1 MSIPIEKIRPRDRDT
16 IIQALTAGV
25 VPRVGLAY
33 IQVGR
38 AAEIA
43 ALVRDVDRVADG
55 GCSVRFVIGEYGAGK
70 TFFINLIRL
79 IALERKC
86 VTINADLTPERRIH
100 ASGGQARALY
110 SESVKNLATRNK
122 PEGNALANVVERFV
136 TDAAKDAADRSV
148 AVEKIIDEKLIKIQ
162 EFVGGYDFAVVLKA
176 YWRGSEQGD
185 ETLKVAAIRWLRAE
199 YSTKTEARQALGVRT
214 IIDDDNVYESLKAL
228 ACFVRIAGYA
238 GLMVMFDEMVNIYG
252 LQNSQAR
259 KQNYEQILGI
269 VNDALQGNT
278 SGIGFT
284 MCGTPEF
291 LLDTRRGLYS
301 YEALQSR
308 LAENKFATGGLVDL
322 SGPIVRLQNLT
333 PEDLL
338 VLLQNIRKVFASG
351 DSKKYLVP
359 DEALTA
365 FMNHC
370 NKRIGEAYFR
380 TPRTTVK
387 AFVQLL
393 AVLEQNPTAKWQDL
407 LGSVIIAADT
417 GNAEVE
423 KAEEA
428 EGKQAGSNGAGD
440 ELTSLRI
447 GT

>member
-1 MSIPIEKIRPRDRDT
+1 MSEAAAKIRPRERDT
-16 IIQALTAGV
+16 IIQALAAGV
-25 VPRVGLAY
+25 VPRVGLAC

-38 AAEIA
+38 APEIA
-43 ALVRDVDRVADG
+43 ALVRDVDRVVG
-55 GCSVRFVIGEYGAGK
+55 GGASVRFVIGEYGAGK
-70 TFFINLIRL
+70 TFFGNLVRL

-86 VTINADLTPERRIH
+86 VTVHADLSPDRRIH
-100 ASGGQARALY
+100 ATGGQARGLY
-110 SESVKNLATRNK
+110 TEAVKNLSTRTK
-122 PEGNALANVVERFV
+122 PDGNALANVVERFV
-136 TDAAKDAADRSV
+136 TDAVKEAA
-148 AVEKIIDEKLIKIQ
+148 AGGTAIEKMIDSKLAPIQ
-162 EFVGGYDFAVVLKA
+162 DFVGGYDFTVVLKA
-176 YWRGSEQGD
+176 YWRGSEQND
-185 ETLKVAAIRWLRAE
+185 EALKASAIRWLRGE
-199 YSTKTEARQALGVRT
+199 FSTKTEARQALGVRT
-214 IIDDDNVYESLKAL
+214 IIDDENIYDALKTL
-228 ACFVRIAGYA
+228 SGFVRIAGYA
-238 GLMVMFDEMVNIYG
+238 GLMVMFDEMVNIYN

-259 KQNYEQILGI
+259 KQNFEEILRI

-278 SGIGFT
+278 SGIGFV

-308 LAENKFATGGLVDL
+308 LAENTFAKGGLVDF

-338 VLLQNIRKVFASG
+338 VLLANIRAVFASG

-365 FMNHC
+365 FMDHC
-370 NKRIGEAYFR
+370 NKRVGEAYFR

-393 AVLEQNPTAKWQDL
+393 AVLEQNPGTKWQDV
-407 LGSVIIAADT
+407 LGGIEVASDT
-417 GNAEVE
+417 GNVDQTEDTQTGAN
-423 KAEEA
+423 
-428 EGKQAGSNGAGD
+428 GSD

-447 GT
+447 